1 MRDEFIEDA
10 RQQMAEARR
19 DYHAALR
26 TVKETFPSMVCCDA
40 FETGGC
46 THGKPCECGS
56 MQAPWPWI
64 VQGACGAFCECHMEP
79 DARRAW
85 MKPARI
91 RYWE

>member
-1 MRDEFIEDA
+1 METSQGDL
-10 RQQMAEARR
+10 AEAKS
-19 DYHAALR
+19 DYATALLKL
-26 TVKETFPSMVCCDA
+26 KESFPTMVCCEA

-56 MQAPWPWI
+56 VQAPWPWI
-64 VQGACGAFCECHMEP
+64 VQGACGGIFCECHMEP

-85 MKPARI
+85 MKPAGI